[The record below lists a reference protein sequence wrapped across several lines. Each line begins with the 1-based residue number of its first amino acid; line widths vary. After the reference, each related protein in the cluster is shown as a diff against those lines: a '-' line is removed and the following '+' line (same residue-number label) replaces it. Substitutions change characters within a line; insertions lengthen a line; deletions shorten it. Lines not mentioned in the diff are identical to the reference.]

1 LSVARFLTFVE
12 EAFRCFIIIFV
23 SPGSI
28 VRSVFF
34 FLKTRSNVANVIY
47 YSTSNEYNDISI
59 IRAERNDVTYSF
71 SNVIRRYFKKSIFRN
86 TAGNPYIVNRC
97 IGRIKNAHTRRI
109 RNSRPQVQ
117 REPRRIRQPKGTTT
131 TYGSVRV
138 EFPFGKFQF
147 RR

>member
-1 LSVARFLTFVE
+1 MFYYY
-12 EAFRCFIIIFV
+12 FRV
-23 SPGSI
+23 SGKYCSKF
-28 VRSVFF
+28 FF

-117 REPRRIRQPKGTTT
+117 REPRRIRQPKRLLLLM
-131 TYGSVRV
+131 V
-138 EFPFGKFQF
+138 QCALNF
-147 RR
+147 RLENSNFDDKTGFSAFLKHDR